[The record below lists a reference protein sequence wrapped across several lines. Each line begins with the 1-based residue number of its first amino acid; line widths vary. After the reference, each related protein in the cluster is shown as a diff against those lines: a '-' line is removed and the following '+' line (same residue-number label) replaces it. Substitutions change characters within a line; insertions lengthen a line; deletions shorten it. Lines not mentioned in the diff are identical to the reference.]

1 MSSARV
7 KEPGYLQG
15 LPDVRCE
22 ANSVVEGRAGG
33 FDGIEIWPTS
43 FAFSESNAGVLQ
55 DEEGTWRA

>member
-1 MSSARV
+1 M
-7 KEPGYLQG
+7 
-15 LPDVRCE
+15 
-22 ANSVVEGRAGG
+22 VEGRAGG